1 MKSKHIYLD
10 SASTT
15 PVDPKVLKAMMP
27 YFSGRYGNPSSLHVL
42 GRESKNA
49 IETAR
54 KNIAKQIGAEP
65 EEIIFTSGGTES
77 DNLAMFG
84 LARAYKEKGKHI
96 IVSGIE
102 HKAILD
108 ACKRLEKEGF
118 EITYLDVDK
127 KGLVSL
133 ERLSSS
139 LRRDTIL
146 VSIMYANNEIGT
158 VQPIK
163 EIAKIIQEFK
173 TVRHCD
179 PSAGWRT
186 EKQSVYFE
194 IATFHPSE
202 AFGEGG
208 SRTPRN
214 DRFIYNS
221 LFPVFHTDACQ
232 AAGAL
237 PLNVK
242 ELGVDALTMSASKI
256 YGPKGAGCLYLD
268 KKYKIEPVM
277 VGGGQERR
285 LRSGTENVA
294 GIVGFSEAFSI
305 SEKKRVLENKRLT
318 KLRDYFLKRIQKEI
332 SGVIVNG
339 DIKQRLPNN
348 INISIKGV
356 EGESLIL
363 LLDKYG
369 IYCSTGSACSS
380 LDLNPSHVLLK
391 IGLPLELAHCS
402 VRFTL
407 GRYTKKGDLDQTMK
421 VLIECVIKIRGISS
435 IK

>member
-1 MKSKHIYLD
+1 MKCRQVYLD
-10 SASTT
+10 NASTT

-27 YFSGRYGNPSSLHVL
+27 YFSGRYGNPSSLHAP

-49 IETAR
+49 IEAAR
-54 KNIAKQIGAEP
+54 KNIAKHIGAEP
-65 EEIIFTSGGTES
+65 EEIIFTGGGTES

-84 LARAYKEKGKHI
+84 IARAYKEKGRHI

-108 ACKRLEKEGF
+108 ACRKLEKEGF

-133 ERLSSS
+133 EQLNSS

-158 VQPIK
+158 IQPIK
-163 EIAKIIQEFK
+163 EIAEIIQGNK
-173 TVRHCD
+173 LSK
-179 PSAGWRT
+179 P
-186 EKQSVYFE
+186 
-194 IATFHPSE
+194 I
-202 AFGEGG
+202 
-208 SRTPRN
+208 
-214 DRFIYNS
+214 
-221 LFPVFHTDACQ
+221 FHTDACQ

-237 PLNVK
+237 LINVK

-256 YGPKGAGCLYLD
+256 YGPKGVGCLYLN

-277 VGGGQERR
+277 VGGGQERG

-294 GIVGFSEAFSI
+294 GIVGFSEAISI
-305 SEKKRVLENKRLT
+305 SEKKRVSENERLT
-318 KLRDYFLKRIQKEI
+318 KLRDHFLKRIQKEI
-332 SGVIVNG
+332 TGAIING
-339 DIKQRLPNN
+339 DIGQRLPNN
-348 INISIKGV
+348 INVSIRGV

-380 LDLNPSHVLLK
+380 MDLNPSHVLLK

-402 VRFTL
+402 IRFTL
-407 GRYTKKGDLDQTMK
+407 GRHTKKEDLDYTIK
-421 VLIECVIKIRGISS
+421 VLTESVEKIRGISS

>member
-1 MKSKHIYLD
+1 MMMYNFKMKCRQVYLD
-10 SASTT
+10 NASTT

-27 YFSGRYGNPSSLHVL
+27 YFSGRYGNPSSLHAP

-49 IETAR
+49 IEAAR
-54 KNIAKQIGAEP
+54 KNIAKHIGAEP
-65 EEIIFTSGGTES
+65 EEIIFTGGGTES

-84 LARAYKEKGKHI
+84 IARAYKEKGRHI

-108 ACKRLEKEGF
+108 ACRKLEKEGF

-133 ERLSSS
+133 EQLNSS

-158 VQPIK
+158 IQPIK
-163 EIAKIIQEFK
+163 EIAEIIQGNK
-173 TVRHCD
+173 LSK
-179 PSAGWRT
+179 P
-186 EKQSVYFE
+186 
-194 IATFHPSE
+194 I
-202 AFGEGG
+202 
-208 SRTPRN
+208 
-214 DRFIYNS
+214 
-221 LFPVFHTDACQ
+221 FHTDACQ

-237 PLNVK
+237 LINVK

-256 YGPKGAGCLYLD
+256 YGPKGVGCLYLN

-277 VGGGQERR
+277 VGGGQERG

-294 GIVGFSEAFSI
+294 GIVGFSEAISI
-305 SEKKRVLENKRLT
+305 SEKKRVSENERLT
-318 KLRDYFLKRIQKEI
+318 KLRDHFLKRIQKEI
-332 SGVIVNG
+332 TGAIING
-339 DIKQRLPNN
+339 DIGQRLPNN
-348 INISIKGV
+348 INVSIRGV

-380 LDLNPSHVLLK
+380 MDLNPSHVLLK

-402 VRFTL
+402 IRFTL
-407 GRYTKKGDLDQTMK
+407 GRHTKKEDLDYTIK
-421 VLIECVIKIRGISS
+421 VLTESVEKIRGISS